1 MNNLKSIIFW
11 DFEGTLV
18 NRPGLW
24 RSALM
29 EVLDENE
36 PEHQVNMEQIRPY
49 LRDGFPWHRPEESH
63 THLSTSKDWWSQ
75 MEQVFTR
82 AYQGAGFDR
91 NRAEELSTL
100 VRKYFINPNRFI
112 LYEDTIPS
120 LKRLIE
126 GGWKHIILS
135 NHIPELAEI
144 VDATELS
151 KYIDYC
157 ITSASTG
164 YEKPSVK
171 AFQNALSLVGN
182 PQLVWMVGDNLE
194 ADVRGAESMSD
205 LPP

>member
-75 MEQVFTR
+75 MEQVFTH

-91 NRAEELSTL
+91 NRAEELATL

-120 LKRLIE
+120 LKPHRRR
-126 GGWKHIILS
+126 
-135 NHIPELAEI
+135 
-144 VDATELS
+144 
-151 KYIDYC
+151 
-157 ITSASTG
+157 
-164 YEKPSVK
+164 
-171 AFQNALSLVGN
+171 
-182 PQLVWMVGDNLE
+182 LE
-194 ADVRGAESMSD
+194 AYYPIKSCPRASRNSGRYTIV
-205 LPP
+205 